1 MTSDARSD
9 ILARIRQAIP
19 QAYLPAVTGATPP
32 PPAPPAFA
40 EPLTEV
46 FARALA
52 AVHGQL
58 HRVENES
65 AAHTF
70 LLAEFQAREARRVLC
85 WEPGKLQLPGLE
97 DALRK
102 AGIELIPSRLPGL
115 RRLAD
120 LETLESMPVGLT
132 AAAAGLARTGS
143 IVLYADRDHGRLASL
158 LPPIHFA
165 LLRVEQIYP
174 DVAAWIDAKDVRQHI
189 LASSST
195 NIITGPSRT
204 ADIAQTLTL
213 GAHGPRELHVV
224 LVGGGV

>member
-9 ILARIRQAIP
+9 ILARIQQAIP
-19 QAYLPAVTGATPP
+19 QAYLPAVTGTTPP
-32 PPAPPAFA
+32 PPLPPAFS
-40 EPLTEV
+40 EPLTAV

-52 AVHGQL
+52 AMRGEL

-65 AAHTF
+65 AAREF
-70 LLAEFQAREARRVLC
+70 LLAEFQARGAQRVLC

-102 AGIELIPSRLPGL
+102 RGVELIPSRLPGL
-115 RRLAD
+115 RRQAD
-120 LETLESMPVGLT
+120 LEALESIPVGLT
-132 AAAAGLARTGS
+132 AASAGLARTGS
-143 IVLYADRDHGRLASL
+143 IVLYADRDQGRLASL

-165 LLRVEQIYP
+165 LLRADQLYP
-174 DVAAWIDAKDVRQHI
+174 DVAAWIDAKGVGQQI
-189 LASSST
+189 SANSST
-195 NIITGPSRT
+195 IIITGPSRT

-224 LVGGGV
+224 LIGGVV